1 MASFLLE
8 PTSPFRLDLTVWILR
23 RLPVNAMD
31 QWDGRRYRRL
41 FAAGG
46 APVGIIVEQAGS
58 AAAPQLQVTTWP
70 GRVSSRAKTDLAR
83 KLERV
88 LGLSVDLTPFFRLA
102 SSDKTLAEFVAR
114 FRGFR
119 PPRLPSVFEALMNGI
134 ACQQLSLT
142 VGIYLLNRLCTTYGL
157 SADGHFAFPRPEDL
171 SRTTIEKLRSLGFSR
186 RKAETIIDISRAVA
200 GGRLDLESLN
210 DLDDA
215 SGIARLREIKGVGR
229 WTAEYVMLRGL
240 GRLNIFPGD
249 DVGGQKRLQAWLK
262 MKSQPDYE
270 STYRTLE
277 RWAPYR
283 GLLYFFLLLNDQ
295 MRKGYLDGSDHLF
308 TQTRSVFYK
317 V

>member
-1 MASFLLE
+1 MATLVLK
-8 PTSPFRLDLTVWILR
+8 PAPPFRLDLTVWVLR

-31 QWDGRRYRRL
+31 RWDGRRYRRL
-41 FAAGG
+41 FAIRG
-46 APVGIIVEQAGS
+46 APLDVTVEQIGA
-58 AAAPQLQVTTWP
+58 AAAPQLQITP
-70 GRVSSRAKTDLAR
+70 DRGRLAKNMKADLAVILG
-83 KLERV
+83 KV

-102 SSDKTLAEFVAR
+102 ASDEMLAEFAPG

-119 PPRLPSVFEALMNGI
+119 PPRLPSVFEALINGI

-142 VGIYLLNRLCTTYGL
+142 VGLYLLNRLCATYGL
-157 SADGHFAFPRPEDL
+157 SAGGHFAFPSPEGL
-171 SRTTIEKLRSLGFSR
+171 ARAKIEKLRSLGFSR

-200 GGRLDLESLN
+200 GGRLDLDSLEA
-210 DLDDA
+210 LDDA

-240 GRLNIFPGD
+240 GRLNVFPAD

-262 MKSQPDYE
+262 MRDQPDYE
-270 STYRTLE
+270 SAYRILE

-295 MRKGYLDGSDHLF
+295 KRKGYFDGPNAGIGVLP
-308 TQTRSVFYK
+308 
-317 V
+317 